1 MTDLAV
7 RTTRLTKRFGE
18 VLAVDGVDLRVNRG
32 EVFGFLGLNGAGK
45 STTIRLL
52 LGMVRPTAGDA
63 EILGVRVGGARGPW
77 GKVGHLVETPSAW
90 PELSVRKNL
99 QAAGALQGVR
109 DGRAIDRVIER
120 LGLGEHAH
128 RRAGTL
134 STGNLQRLALARALL
149 HEPELLVLDEPANGL
164 DPAGVVE
171 VRELLRDLARAKG
184 TTVFISSHI
193 LAEVDR
199 LPRKRRPRLSAP
211 ARLRSADGLP
221 GAGAGRSGVGGS
233 VPVVGAGALQRTW
246 RRVRRAAGLHELRRR
261 RYHLARGRRGDVR
274 LVGARRPDDVSPTVV
289 RLHPADRASAFV
301 AVTKGGTARL
311 PTATSVSDRVTE
323 EES

>member
-7 RTTRLTKRFGE
+7 RTTRLTKRFGH
-18 VLAVDGVDLRVNRG
+18 VLAVDGVDLRVHRG

-52 LGMVRPTAGDA
+52 LGMVRPTAGHA

-90 PELSVRKNL
+90 PELSVRENL

-109 DGRAIDRVIER
+109 DGRAIDRTIER

-149 HEPELLVLDEPANGL
+149 HGPELLVLDEPANGL

-171 VRELLRDLARAKG
+171 VRELLRDLARARG

-199 LPRKRRPRLSAP
+199 LATRIGIIHRGRLLEELDASELERHPRRRLEIGSRDLDRAEAALRQGGFQPDRTPAKGED
-211 ARLRSADGLP
+211 ARLELTEGRALERPDEISRLLVE
-221 GAGAGRSGVGGS
+221 AGA
-233 VPVVGAGALQRTW
+233 
-246 RRVRRAAGLHELRRR
+246 
-261 RYHLARGRRGDVR
+261 
-274 LVGARRPDDVSPTVV
+274 SPTHLVV
-289 RLHPADRASAFV
+289 VQEDLERRFLRITRNS
-301 AVTKGGTARL
+301 GGK
-311 PTATSVSDRVTE
+311 
-323 EES
+323 